1 MTDTTAP
8 AVQLTDITKRFGDVV
23 ANDSVDL
30 TLDRGSIHAVVG
42 ENGAGKTTLM
52 NVLYGLYEPNEGTI
66 AVDGEPR
73 SFDSPRDA
81 IAAGIGM
88 IHQHFQLVDN
98 MTVLQNVVLGH
109 EPSSRGLVDEQAARR
124 RITEICDTY
133 GFSVDEHLDTP
144 IEELGLGIQQHV
156 EIVKSLYR
164 GADTLILDE
173 PTAVLTPQEVEGL
186 FDVMEALTADG
197 RSLIF
202 ITHKLDEA
210 MHAADDIT
218 VLRDGSAVGTVD
230 AAETSQNE
238 LARMMVGREVLFDV
252 DSAEGTPGEVALTVD
267 GVTVRDERGL
277 EQARD
282 VSLSVREGE
291 ILGIAGVEGNG
302 QQELI
307 EAITGMRTP
316 ERGTVSLQGRDI
328 TELSRRRRI
337 EDGISY
343 VPGDRLEEGLV
354 QDYTLVRNALLSN
367 QTMDA
372 FSDGLF
378 LDWQRIGD
386 HADEII
392 DEYDVRPRNP
402 EATAKSL
409 SGGNQQKFIVGR
421 ELERDPSVLVAAHP
435 TRGVDIGSIEFIH
448 QRFQD
453 MREAGVA
460 ILLVSSKLDEVQKLS
475 DRTAVMYEGSVVDTV
490 DPDDVTEEELG
501 LLMAGR
507 ARDGTERAASGV
519 EGDA

>member
-30 TLDRGSIHAVVG
+30 TLDRGSIHAVIG

-52 NVLYGLYEPNEGTI
+52 NVLYGLYDPNEGTI
-66 AVDGEPR
+66 AIDGEPR

-98 MTVLQNVVLGH
+98 MTVLQNIVLGH
-109 EPSSRGLVDEQAARR
+109 EPSSRGLVDEGAARR

-133 GFSVDEHLDTP
+133 GFSVDEHLDAR
-144 IEELGLGIQQHV
+144 IEELGLGVQQHV

-218 VLRDGSAVGTVD
+218 VLRDGRAVGTVD
-230 AAETSQNE
+230 ASETSQNE

-252 DSAEGTPGEVALTVD
+252 DSRGGTPGEVALTVD

-277 EQARD
+277 EQVRD

-367 QTMDA
+367 QTMDD

-378 LDWQRIGD
+378 LDWGRIGD

-448 QRFQD
+448 RRFQD

-507 ARDGTERAASGV
+507 ARDGTERAARGV

>member
-30 TLDRGSIHAVVG
+30 TLDRGSIHAVIG

-52 NVLYGLYEPNEGTI
+52 NVLYGLYDPNEGTI
-66 AVDGEPR
+66 AIDGEPR

-98 MTVLQNVVLGH
+98 MTVLQNIVLGH
-109 EPSSRGLVDEQAARR
+109 EPSTRGLVDEQAARR
-124 RITEICDTY
+124 RITDICDTY

-230 AAETSQNE
+230 AAATSQNE

-252 DSAEGTPGEVALTVD
+252 DSRGGTPGEVALTVD

-277 EQARD
+277 EQVRD

-354 QDYTLVRNALLSN
+354 QDYSLVRNALLSN

-378 LDWQRIGD
+378 LDWGRIGD

-392 DEYDVRPRNP
+392 DAYDVRPRNP

-453 MREAGVA
+453 MRAEGVA

-507 ARDGTERAASGV
+507 ARDGTERAARGT

>member
-30 TLDRGSIHAVVG
+30 TLDRGSIHAVIG

-52 NVLYGLYEPNEGTI
+52 NVLYGLYDPNEGTI

-98 MTVLQNVVLGH
+98 MTVLQNIVLGH
-109 EPSSRGLVDEQAARR
+109 EPSTRGLVDEQAARR
-124 RITEICDTY
+124 RITDICDTY

-144 IEELGLGIQQHV
+144 TEELGLGIQQHV

-230 AAETSQNE
+230 AAATSQNE

-252 DSAEGTPGEVALTVD
+252 DSRGGTPGEVALTVD

-277 EQARD
+277 EQVRD

-343 VPGDRLEEGLV
+343 VP
-354 QDYTLVRNALLSN
+354 
-367 QTMDA
+367 
-372 FSDGLF
+372 
-378 LDWQRIGD
+378 
-386 HADEII
+386 
-392 DEYDVRPRNP
+392 
-402 EATAKSL
+402 ATGSKKASSRTTRS
-409 SGGNQQKFIVGR
+409 SG
-421 ELERDPSVLVAAHP
+421 
-435 TRGVDIGSIEFIH
+435 TRF
-448 QRFQD
+448 
-453 MREAGVA
+453 
-460 ILLVSSKLDEVQKLS
+460 
-475 DRTAVMYEGSVVDTV
+475 
-490 DPDDVTEEELG
+490 
-501 LLMAGR
+501 
-507 ARDGTERAASGV
+507 
-519 EGDA
+519 

>member
-30 TLDRGSIHAVVG
+30 TLDRGSIHAVIG

-52 NVLYGLYEPNEGTI
+52 NVLYGLYDPNEGTI

-98 MTVLQNVVLGH
+98 MTVLQNIVLGH
-109 EPSSRGLVDEQAARR
+109 EPSTRGLVDEQAARR
-124 RITEICDTY
+124 RITDICDTY

-144 IEELGLGIQQHV
+144 TEELGLGIQQHV

-230 AAETSQNE
+230 AAATSQNE
-238 LARMMVGREVLFDV
+238 LA
-252 DSAEGTPGEVALTVD
+252 A
-267 GVTVRDERGL
+267 
-277 EQARD
+277 
-282 VSLSVREGE
+282 
-291 ILGIAGVEGNG
+291 
-302 QQELI
+302 
-307 EAITGMRTP
+307 
-316 ERGTVSLQGRDI
+316 
-328 TELSRRRRI
+328 
-337 EDGISY
+337 
-343 VPGDRLEEGLV
+343 
-354 QDYTLVRNALLSN
+354 
-367 QTMDA
+367 
-372 FSDGLF
+372 
-378 LDWQRIGD
+378 
-386 HADEII
+386 
-392 DEYDVRPRNP
+392 
-402 EATAKSL
+402 
-409 SGGNQQKFIVGR
+409 
-421 ELERDPSVLVAAHP
+421 
-435 TRGVDIGSIEFIH
+435 
-448 QRFQD
+448 
-453 MREAGVA
+453 
-460 ILLVSSKLDEVQKLS
+460 
-475 DRTAVMYEGSVVDTV
+475 
-490 DPDDVTEEELG
+490 
-501 LLMAGR
+501 
-507 ARDGTERAASGV
+507 
-519 EGDA
+519 

>member
-30 TLDRGSIHAVVG
+30 TLDRGSIHAVIG

-52 NVLYGLYEPNEGTI
+52 NVLYGLYDPNEGTI

-98 MTVLQNVVLGH
+98 MTVLQNIVLGH
-109 EPSSRGLVDEQAARR
+109 EPSTRGLVDEQAARR
-124 RITEICDTY
+124 RITDICDTY

-230 AAETSQNE
+230 AAATSQNE

-252 DSAEGTPGEVALTVD
+252 DSRGGTPGEVALTVD

-277 EQARD
+277 EQVRD

-354 QDYTLVRNALLSN
+354 QDYSLVRNALLSN

-392 DEYDVRPRNP
+392 EAYDVRPRNP

-453 MREAGVA
+453 MRAEGVA

-507 ARDGTERAASGV
+507 TRDGTERAARGA

>member
-30 TLDRGSIHAVVG
+30 TLDRGSIHAVIG

-52 NVLYGLYEPNEGTI
+52 NVLYGLYDPNEGTI
-66 AVDGEPR
+66 AIDGEPR

-98 MTVLQNVVLGH
+98 MTVLQNIVLGH
-109 EPSSRGLVDEQAARR
+109 EPSTRGLVDEQAARR
-124 RITEICDTY
+124 RVTEICDTY

-230 AAETSQNE
+230 AAATSQNE

-252 DSAEGTPGEVALTVD
+252 DSRGGPPGEVALTVD

-277 EQARD
+277 EQVRD

-354 QDYTLVRNALLSN
+354 QDYSLVRNALLSN

-378 LDWQRIGD
+378 LDWGRIGD

-392 DEYDVRPRNP
+392 DAYDVRPRNP

-453 MREAGVA
+453 MRAEGVA

-507 ARDGTERAASGV
+507 ARDGTERAARGA